1 MGRKFAVLALGLALA
16 SVVMA
21 GDEDKSKQVKA
32 KVEGTMLQVNRKL
45 DQKNYP
51 FSGAS
56 VSVSALVTVSGK
68 QILTVDSTASKLT
81 EFRDDK
87 DTDFLKAAGFF
98 KPTFRQ
104 NSLATDRGSAVVGVG
119 VFGTAPAR
127 GAGKILVKGSLVLIC
142 GTDEKTTEEK
152 EVAMK
157 DKSEATVGDFT
168 IKVTQEKG
176 FGTQGA
182 SFTISANSP
191 SLKTVN
197 VKDADGKTV
206 ETTTFGSPFQNFD
219 KKWTVSYTLRKVV
232 EKPKISIS
240 YFSKEEKV
248 TVPVDL
254 GVGVGL

>member
-1 MGRKFAVLALGLALA
+1 MLGLALA
-16 SVVMA
+16 TAVVA
-21 GDEDKSKQVKA
+21 GDDDKTKQVKA
-32 KVEGTMLQVNRKL
+32 TVEGTMLQVNKKL

-56 VSVSALVTVSGK
+56 VSLSALVSLTGK
-68 QILTVDSTASKLT
+68 QILSVDSAASKLT

-98 KPTFRQ
+98 KPSFRQ
-104 NSLATDRGSAVVGVG
+104 NALATDRASVVVGVG
-119 VFGTAPAR
+119 VFGTGPAK
-127 GAGKILVKGSLVLIC
+127 GASKILVKGSLVLIC
-142 GTDEKTTEEK
+142 GTDEKTTDEK
-152 EVAMK
+152 EVEMK
-157 DKSEATVGDFT
+157 DKAEATVGDFS

-176 FGTQGA
+176 FGGSGA
-182 SFTISANSP
+182 SFTITANSP

-206 ETTTFGSPFQNFD
+206 ETMTFGAPFQNFD
-219 KKWTVSYTLRKVV
+219 KKWTASYTLKKVV
-232 EKPKISIS
+232 AKPKISIT